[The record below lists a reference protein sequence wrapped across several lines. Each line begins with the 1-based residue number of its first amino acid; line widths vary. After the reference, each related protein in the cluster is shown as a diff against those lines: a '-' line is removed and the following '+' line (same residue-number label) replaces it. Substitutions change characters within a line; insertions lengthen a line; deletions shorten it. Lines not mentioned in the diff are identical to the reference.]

1 MSIHDAGV
9 ARTGAMRILAI
20 LIATG
25 VVLNVAGVVRYP
37 GGPLEAI
44 GSRSGPLWLRL
55 GTGPVPSPT

>member
-1 MSIHDAGV
+1 
-9 ARTGAMRILAI
+9 MRILAI